1 MLDELLQERVVS
13 SRGRRVPRG
22 VKQIKTRYGLR
33 RADQS
38 TTLRLDLEHCAQ
50 IVK

>member
-1 MLDELLQERVVS
+1 MLQERVVS

-38 TTLRLDLEHCAQ
+38 TTLRLDLEDC
-50 IVK
+50 VKLVK